1 MIRRLAN
8 KLNNMILITGMTMT
22 FVMVIPLCVLMCFDV
37 LIGGCKICKAEV
49 LPDRTPVVVLDP
61 GHGGD
66 DPGSGANGITER
78 ETNLKIAM
86 YIKECL
92 EEEGIIC
99 YLTREDNTT
108 PKHSF
113 PEIAEF
119 AREHDADVVISIHIN
134 ASSNAG
140 LTGVEVIVPN
150 NNYDIDVYNVGQ
162 DLGSLIF
169 DALGSTALGRSGM
182 FCRGIG
188 NEKPSNDTDDLGGK
202 YRDGSE
208 ADYYGF
214 IRNCKKR
221 GMPGLIVEY
230 GFLTNSSDA
239 AKLQTDSNL
248 KSYARVTADA
258 IVKYFDEYGTVKQDE
273 KSVQGIVDVMKVLR
287 GWF

>member
-1 MIRRLAN
+1 MKRNILK
-8 KLNNMILITGMTMT
+8 KLNNML
-22 FVMVIPLCVLMCFDV
+22 V
-37 LIGGCKICKAEV
+37 LIGMAMIFIIAIPLDVKAE
-49 LPDRTPVVVLDP
+49 RTPVVVLDP

-66 DPGSGANGITER
+66 DPGSMDNGITER
-78 ETNLKIAM
+78 ETNLKIAQ
-86 YIKECL
+86 YVKEYL

-113 PEIAEF
+113 PEVAVF

-134 ASSNAG
+134 SSTNSA

-150 NNYDIDVYNVGQ
+150 NNFDVDVYNVGQ
-162 DLGSLIF
+162 DLGTLIY
-169 DALGSTALGRSGM
+169 DSLGSTKLGKSGM

-188 NEKPSNDTDDLGGK
+188 NEKPSNDNDDLGGK

-221 GMPGLIVEY
+221 GMTGIIVEY
-230 GFLTNSSDA
+230 GFLSNSSDA
-239 AKLQTDSNL
+239 AKLQRDSDL
-248 KSYARVTADA
+248 RSYARVTADS
-258 IVKYFDEYGTVKQDE
+258 VKRYFDKYGTVKNE
-273 KSVQGIVDVMKVLR
+273 ERIVQGVIDIVKAMR
-287 GWF
+287 GWV